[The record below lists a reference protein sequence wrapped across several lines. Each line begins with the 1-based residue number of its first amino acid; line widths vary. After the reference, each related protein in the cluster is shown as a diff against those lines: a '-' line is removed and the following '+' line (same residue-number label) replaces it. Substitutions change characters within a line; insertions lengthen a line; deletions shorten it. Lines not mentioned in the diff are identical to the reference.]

1 VKDMNVQL
9 LGSLAYLAALVAADA
24 LLLFGPPALGMEG
37 AGLGAAAA
45 QWAGAITVCALLH
58 RKQVG
63 RRAWAGRAASSRMNA
78 AQPTPPPTPPAQIF
92 NLRDMAALPGPAD
105 VRPYARMTGSL
116 VLNNLS
122 ALLPTLVATSA
133 ATGLGVQHLGAHT
146 ILRQLMGFWL
156 QVRHAAGVRGRP
168 TAALLL
174 SSDGADERRAA
185 ARLGN

>member
-1 VKDMNVQL
+1 
-9 LGSLAYLAALVAADA
+9 VAADA

-58 RKQVG
+58 RK
-63 RRAWAGRAASSRMNA
+63 
-78 AQPTPPPTPPAQIF
+78 QIF